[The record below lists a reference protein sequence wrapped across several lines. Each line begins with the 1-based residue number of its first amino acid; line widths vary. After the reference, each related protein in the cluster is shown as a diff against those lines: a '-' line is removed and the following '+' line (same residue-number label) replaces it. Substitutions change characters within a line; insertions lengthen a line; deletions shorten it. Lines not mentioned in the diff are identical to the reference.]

1 MEISNDN
8 YSANFYEGS
17 FYENKKL
24 INEKEEETIKSQNI
38 NNNYIILHSEKSDR
52 IKDMINNIESNINNW
67 KKDILNNFEIISKQ
81 FNNLKNY
88 INDYVLLTE
97 KDTLKK
103 NKTTKNDNN
112 INNNS
117 NQNFNITFDNIN
129 YDNNNMTIE
138 TEEIK
143 KIFKKIEE
151 FNLNEINLKYSD
163 CLRNFITKCKL
174 LINIKEKNDLNIKS
188 TEFDT
193 NSKIKELIANAE
205 TYFGLDNQF
214 EIIRYDKDYH
224 LLIHIG
230 NINDLELKLIN
241 KEYKIDKTLVMKKI
255 FDDAIRE
262 IRHFYKKYKNIE
274 YNYLLVSSRK
284 NELKIF
290 EIKSNFNNF
299 SKILKEI
306 NHITDIYKNMKIN
319 KDFYDL
325 SSCII
330 RFKDNLEDSEIYI
343 TCWEGNSIKVYNLF
357 YDKYIKE
364 IISKTSCNVKYCN
377 IYEDKYLIFCG
388 CNRQDNYTCANCI
401 DLNKLDYNIKNDNN
415 VPFIKF
421 CDRTYEN
428 KENVFFNFVIYNSIY
443 NNIRYLIICDEKG
456 FLRIFNFD
464 NQLLINKIAIN
475 ENERLNTIL
484 LYKKNY
490 LLITQ
495 RNTGFVYMIKINDIE
510 KGIYLSEEKKYKL
523 FNKKIISLRKY
534 DIENDKTFL
543 ALGKIKIEI
552 EGFEKEEEKII
563 FFDKD

>member
-17 FYENKKL
+17 FYENKIL
-24 INEKEEETIKSQNI
+24 INEKETIKIQNI

-97 KDTLKK
+97 KDTLTK

-129 YDNNNMTIE
+129 YDNNSMTIE
-138 TEEIK
+138 TEEIE

-193 NSKIKELIANAE
+193 NSKIKELIPNAE

-262 IRHFYKKYKNIE
+262 IRHFYKKYENIE

-330 RFKDNLEDSEIYI
+330 RL
-343 TCWEGNSIKVYNLF
+343 
-357 YDKYIKE
+357 
-364 IISKTSCNVKYCN
+364 
-377 IYEDKYLIFCG
+377 
-388 CNRQDNYTCANCI
+388 
-401 DLNKLDYNIKNDNN
+401 
-415 VPFIKF
+415 
-421 CDRTYEN
+421 
-428 KENVFFNFVIYNSIY
+428 
-443 NNIRYLIICDEKG
+443 
-456 FLRIFNFD
+456 
-464 NQLLINKIAIN
+464 
-475 ENERLNTIL
+475 
-484 LYKKNY
+484 
-490 LLITQ
+490 
-495 RNTGFVYMIKINDIE
+495 
-510 KGIYLSEEKKYKL
+510 
-523 FNKKIISLRKY
+523 KII
-534 DIENDKTFL
+534 
-543 ALGKIKIEI
+543 
-552 EGFEKEEEKII
+552 
-563 FFDKD
+563 

>member
-1 MEISNDN
+1 
-8 YSANFYEGS
+8 
-17 FYENKKL
+17 
-24 INEKEEETIKSQNI
+24 
-38 NNNYIILHSEKSDR
+38 
-52 IKDMINNIESNINNW
+52 
-67 KKDILNNFEIISKQ
+67 
-81 FNNLKNY
+81 
-88 INDYVLLTE
+88 
-97 KDTLKK
+97 
-103 NKTTKNDNN
+103 
-112 INNNS
+112 
-117 NQNFNITFDNIN
+117 
-129 YDNNNMTIE
+129 MTIE

-193 NSKIKELIANAE
+193 NSKIKELIPNAE

-214 EIIRYDKDYH
+214 EIIRYDNDYH

-230 NINDLELKLIN
+230 NINDLELKLTN

-262 IRHFYKKYKNIE
+262 IRHFYKKYENIE

-377 IYEDKYLIFCG
+377 IY
-388 CNRQDNYTCANCI
+388 
-401 DLNKLDYNIKNDNN
+401 
-415 VPFIKF
+415 
-421 CDRTYEN
+421 
-428 KENVFFNFVIYNSIY
+428 
-443 NNIRYLIICDEKG
+443 
-456 FLRIFNFD
+456 FL
-464 NQLLINKIAIN
+464 
-475 ENERLNTIL
+475 
-484 LYKKNY
+484 
-490 LLITQ
+490 
-495 RNTGFVYMIKINDIE
+495 M
-510 KGIYLSEEKKYKL
+510 
-523 FNKKIISLRKY
+523 
-534 DIENDKTFL
+534 
-543 ALGKIKIEI
+543 
-552 EGFEKEEEKII
+552 
-563 FFDKD
+563 

>member
-8 YSANFYEGS
+8 YLANFYEGS
-17 FYENKKL
+17 FYENKIL

-38 NNNYIILHSEKSDR
+38 NNNYIILYSEKSNR

-241 KEYKIDKTLVMKKI
+241 KEYKIDKT
-255 FDDAIRE
+255 
-262 IRHFYKKYKNIE
+262 
-274 YNYLLVSSRK
+274 
-284 NELKIF
+284 NEK
-290 EIKSNFNNF
+290 
-299 SKILKEI
+299 
-306 NHITDIYKNMKIN
+306 DI
-319 KDFYDL
+319 
-325 SSCII
+325 
-330 RFKDNLEDSEIYI
+330 
-343 TCWEGNSIKVYNLF
+343 
-357 YDKYIKE
+357 
-364 IISKTSCNVKYCN
+364 
-377 IYEDKYLIFCG
+377 
-388 CNRQDNYTCANCI
+388 
-401 DLNKLDYNIKNDNN
+401 
-415 VPFIKF
+415 
-421 CDRTYEN
+421 
-428 KENVFFNFVIYNSIY
+428 
-443 NNIRYLIICDEKG
+443 
-456 FLRIFNFD
+456 
-464 NQLLINKIAIN
+464 
-475 ENERLNTIL
+475 
-484 LYKKNY
+484 
-490 LLITQ
+490 
-495 RNTGFVYMIKINDIE
+495 
-510 KGIYLSEEKKYKL
+510 
-523 FNKKIISLRKY
+523 
-534 DIENDKTFL
+534 
-543 ALGKIKIEI
+543 
-552 EGFEKEEEKII
+552 
-563 FFDKD
+563 

>member
-52 IKDMINNIESNINNW
+52 IKDMINNIESNINNR